1 MKSKS
6 TIFTFLI
13 VLTSF
18 SFSFGQKLSLGSEF
32 GFISSVNTD
41 FKIIEIEKRRNSY
54 FIGLG
59 LNYRYTELLS
69 FTSGFHYLRQ
79 GYRHSTCYIFD
90 ESVKNQLLGKID
102 YLSIPISANFHLL
115 ESRRLITSFGLIGGY
130 NIKAVQDYPNPI
142 GGCKIYYEPDLTRTI
157 KQYSVFGSIGIG
169 YELRS
174 NDKFELISNIRY
186 VQGLTNIMK
195 NPYPN
200 ITSVDRYSSLLL
212 SIGFNYKIF
221 KD

>member
-18 SFSFGQKLSLGSEF
+18 SFSFGQKISVGSEF
-32 GFISSVNTD
+32 GFISSVNTEY
-41 FKIIEIEKRRNSY
+41 KIIEIEKRRNSY
-54 FIGLG
+54 FLG
-59 LNYRYTELLS
+59 LSLNYKYTERLS

-79 GYRHSTCYIFD
+79 GYRHSTCYFFD
-90 ESVKNQLLGKID
+90 EGVKNQLVGKID
-102 YLSIPISANFHLL
+102 YLSIPISANINLL
-115 ESRRLITSFGLIGGY
+115 KSRRLITSIGLIGGY
-130 NIKAVQDYPNPI
+130 NVKAVQDYPKPI

-157 KQYSVFGSIGIG
+157 KHYSVFGSIGIG
-169 YELRS
+169 YQLLN

-195 NPYPN
+195 SPYPN
-200 ITSVDRYSSLLL
+200 ITLVDRYSSLLL
-212 SIGFNYKIF
+212 AIAFNYKLF